1 VHRLINAN
9 ALTSYFLPVAPHN
22 EGEGAILT
30 DGCGFINGAA
40 LTLIA
45 QRLSLPCRPTAVQG
59 RVAGA
64 KGLWILHGQDRSLTE
79 PPRIWIRKSQ
89 QKIKHPSLERGS
101 AHVIFDLVSQSTQIT
116 VPAHLNSQTIIN
128 LAENG
133 VNFQVFEDLLHDG
146 LTEVF
151 SSLTRWDGPSA
162 MPLLWNVINNLGSV
176 TRTRLQRV
184 AHGLSRAIGLANR
197 FEMDRE
203 DDDDDVD
210 DEESFL
216 ENDDGDRS
224 LHGTVLELIQ
234 AGFSPKSF
242 FYLHEK
248 MRVVVGKAMDRHL
261 QKYRLE
267 VRQSAQAFIVPGVY
281 ANIPKA
287 QPEFQLIFCRPFR
300 RLGGRGNLFQV
311 VSEVR
316 RPINRDERVLRSG
329 ACSCKLFCGR
339 WRHLTLRQVSR
350 NPTMV
355 ASDIQKVIN
364 DFALDFCLTSVP
376 AG

>member
-1 VHRLINAN
+1 MHCLINAYEF
-9 ALTSYFLPVAPHN
+9 TSCFLPVAPHN

-89 QKIKHPSLERGS
+89 QKIKLPSLERGG
-101 AHVIFDLVSQSTQIT
+101 AHVIFDLVSQSTHIT
-116 VPAHLNSQTIIN
+116 APAHLNSQTIIN

-133 VNFQVFEDLLHDG
+133 VNFQVFDDLLRDG

-151 SSLTRWDGPSA
+151 SSLTQWDGPSA

-197 FEMDRE
+197 FETDRE
-203 DDDDDVD
+203 DDDDDAD
-210 DEESFL
+210 DEE
-216 ENDDGDRS
+216 NDDSGRS

-234 AGFSPKSF
+234 AGFSPKSC
-242 FYLHEK
+242 FYLHDK

-281 ANIPKA
+281 VNHDIPKP
-287 QPEFQLIFCRPFR
+287 QPEFQLIYCRPFR

-316 RPINRDERVLRSG
+316 RPANRDERVLRSG
-329 ACSCKLFCGR
+329 AGSCKLFCSR
-339 WRHLTLRQVSR
+339 WCHLTLRQVSR

-355 ASDIQKVIN
+355 ASDIQKVNN
-364 DFALDFCLTSVP
+364 DFALDVCLTSVP